1 MSADLDPSFAAA
13 DAAAEAV
20 AANLRAGGD
29 PGADVRPSV
38 DPLRGD
44 ELDKI
49 FDEASANQP
58 PEADPMADAKKASGI
73 KDEPADEPA
82 KEAAKDPVDPAKEAA
97 KEPAKDEPKKNLLDS
112 LLSEEKKET
121 PAAEKDPYEEV
132 KLRADASPK
141 TRETFE
147 ALKATAREREKAALE
162 KAAALEKTV
171 AELSEKTKSFEGK
184 TATPEVEAE
193 LKELRAFRAQFDTE
207 NDPEFKSKY
216 STKIEGNYEAIF
228 NVLHKDNGLKIEV
241 VNQLKAMSPAER
253 DQHIESF
260 LAKIPATSRRLI
272 EAKLI
277 ENVSVQEQ
285 RAAELSSAR
294 AKADQILAERA
305 AAPAQ
310 SAEKLQAEIAGHLRP
325 VLGKL
330 DWIQIKEAPATASP
344 AEKAA
349 IEKAN
354 EFAAFAQET
363 LKNAIVDQSPR
374 ARAEAALAVPLAHH
388 FKARASALET
398 ELAAV
403 KKELEGIRRAS
414 QTSRTARTSANPTP
428 AAAPKKEEPAS
439 GEDAV
444 DALFREAGGIL

>member
-1 MSADLDPSFAAA
+1 M
-13 DAAAEAV
+13 
-20 AANLRAGGD
+20 
-29 PGADVRPSV
+29 
-38 DPLRGD
+38 
-44 ELDKI
+44 
-49 FDEASANQP
+49 
-58 PEADPMADAKKASGI
+58 
-73 KDEPADEPA
+73 
-82 KEAAKDPVDPAKEAA
+82 
-97 KEPAKDEPKKNLLDS
+97 
-112 LLSEEKKET
+112 
-121 PAAEKDPYEEV
+121 
-132 KLRADASPK
+132 
-141 TRETFE
+141 
-147 ALKATAREREKAALE
+147 E

-171 AELSEKTKSFEGK
+171 AELSEKTKAFEGK

-216 STKIEGNYEAIF
+216 TSKIDGNYETIYSK
-228 NVLHKDNGLKIEV
+228 LQEMGLKNEV
-241 VNQLKAMSPAER
+241 VEQLRKTPQAER

-260 LAKIPATSRRLI
+260 LAKIPATTRRLI
-272 EAKLI
+272 ESKLV

-285 RAAELSSAR
+285 RQAELSAAR
-294 AKADQILAERA
+294 AKADEILAARA

-344 AEKAA
+344 TEKAA

-354 EFAAFAQET
+354 EFAAFAQEA

-388 FKARASALET
+388 FKARATALEA
-398 ELAAV
+398 ELTAV
-403 KKELEGIRRAS
+403 KKELDGIRRAS
-414 QTSRTARTSANPTP
+414 QTSRTARTSASPTP
-428 AAAPKKEEPAS
+428 APAPKKEEPAS